1 MKKYIYLL
9 ILSFFSSSVAAEG
22 WYAGAG
28 YLKSETNIHEYPTL
42 TYTDY
47 DDKDHGFTIFVGY
60 DVNERFAVEVGY
72 NDLGETEATISDSGG
87 LTADHD
93 TQVLTL
99 AGLIK
104 SDPIAEKATIFVK
117 AGLARIKDEEDISGA
132 STSSSSRTD
141 TNPFFGFGVDF
152 EMSNGLIVRGLY
164 ENYGENDGLTDVN
177 STENTP
183 DQIDPSTLSLS
194 LLKRF

>member
-9 ILSFFSSSVAAEG
+9 ILSFFSSSVLAEG
-22 WYAGAG
+22 FYGG
-28 YLKSETNIHEYPTL
+28 FGFLKSETGIYKYPTL

-47 DDKDHGFTIFVGY
+47 DDKDQGFTIFAGY
-60 DVNERFAVEVGY
+60 DVNERFAWEVGY
-72 NDLGETEATISDSGG
+72 NDLGKTVATISDSGG

-177 STENTP
+177 SSESTP
-183 DQIDPSTLSLS
+183 DQIDPSTMSLS